1 MTSLLSL
8 VFQLLAALAGTIAF
22 ALLFRVPRKYYLL
35 CGIIGVIGWAI
46 YLILEKPA
54 GSTFAIVAATVV
66 VVFCSRLAAVIKKCP
81 AVVFMISGL
90 IPLIPGGGIY
100 WTTYY
105 LVFGEQELAMSTGYG
120 ALKAAVG
127 IVLGIVFI
135 GLVPQ
140 HFFQKLGN
148 ALAPSKRKQKR
159 RY

>member
-22 ALLFRVPRKYYLL
+22 ALLFSVPRKYYLL

-81 AVVFMISGL
+81 AVVF
-90 IPLIPGGGIY
+90 
-100 WTTYY
+100 
-105 LVFGEQELAMSTGYG
+105 GEQELAMSTGYG

-140 HFFQKLGN
+140 RFFQKLGN
-148 ALAPSKRKQKR
+148 AFAPSKRKQKG